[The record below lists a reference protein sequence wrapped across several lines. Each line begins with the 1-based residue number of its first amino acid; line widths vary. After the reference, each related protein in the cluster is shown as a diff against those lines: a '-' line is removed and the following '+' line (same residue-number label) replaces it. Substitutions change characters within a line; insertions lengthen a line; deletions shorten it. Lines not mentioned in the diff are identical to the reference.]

1 MLRAR
6 LALALLV
13 VPTAVTADVKGP
25 QGDAPVFRY
34 VYPAAASTATIDKLY
49 RDDLKS
55 LQDEAA
61 RLAETDGGTLSGDH
75 RAYLATRQ
83 AAIER
88 RRSEALVT
96 HASVE

>member
-6 LALALLV
+6 LVLLLTIPAAALA
-13 VPTAVTADVKGP
+13 DVRGP

-34 VYPAAASTATIDKLY
+34 VYPAASSATIEKLY
-49 RDDLKS
+49 RDDLKQ
-55 LQDEAA
+55 LQEETG
-61 RLAETDGGTLSGDH
+61 RLTATDGGTLTSDH

-88 RRSEALVT
+88 RRSEALVS